1 MSYRPLLGCV
11 WASILL
17 AVAAFRIGAFL
28 WVWLPTTAPRRFR
41 LVAVQLSSGG
51 DFSCDNVAVIV
62 INRAASCPAVL
73 GVPANHAV

>member
-28 WVWLPTTAPRRFR
+28 WVWLPLKRGSPTFT
-41 LVAVQLSSGG
+41 G
-51 DFSCDNVAVIV
+51 
-62 INRAASCPAVL
+62 
-73 GVPANHAV
+73 